1 MRNFQSKMKRNSIIA
16 GVLTSIIVFGGGYL
30 LSKLIWKYIDGGY
43 IHGLGFSHLFL
54 FLLFLFCL
62 VWTVVAIRRVKE
74 HQLRLFWIGLS
85 ISNLCF
91 ICTPLL
97 LLASDLFK
105 DTREEA
111 DIPQQSITIF
121 KDSSG
126 GVVVNQDGD
135 TLIYRKDDS
144 TLIDKTNE
152 IDYKTLKT
160 NEK

>member
-1 MRNFQSKMKRNSIIA
+1 MKRNSIIA

-30 LSKLIWKYIDGGY
+30 LSKLIWKYVDGGY

-54 FLLFLFCL
+54 FLLFMFCIA
-62 VWTVVAIRRVKE
+62 WTVVAIRRVKD

-91 ICTPLL
+91 ICTPLFL
-97 LLASDLFK
+97 LVGDLFK
-105 DTREEA
+105 DTKKEA
-111 DIPQQSITIF
+111 DIPKQSITIF

-126 GVVVNQDGD
+126 GVVLNQDGD
-135 TLIYRKDDS
+135 TLIYRKNDS
-144 TLIDKTNE
+144 TLIDKTN
-152 IDYKTLKT
+152 DLNYKTLKP

>member
-1 MRNFQSKMKRNSIIA
+1 MKRNSIIA

-30 LSKLIWKYIDGGY
+30 LSKVIWKYVDGGY

-54 FLLFLFCL
+54 FLLFMFCIA
-62 VWTVVAIRRVKE
+62 WTVLAIRRVKG
-74 HQLRLFWIGLS
+74 HRLRLFWIGLS

-91 ICTPLL
+91 ICTPFFLL
-97 LLASDLFK
+97 IVSLFK
-105 DTREEA
+105 ETKEQV
-111 DIPQQSITIF
+111 DIPKQSITIF

-135 TLIYRKDDS
+135 TLLYKKNDS
-144 TLIDKTNE
+144 TVIDRTND
-152 IDYKTLKT
+152 IDYKTLKS